1 MVGGVERLLLRLAV
15 SKWGKYEGNK
25 KSAAVVVV
33 VVIII
38 DVVTPKQF
46 YFKKIVFILFFEVT
60 YFAFVFVVVH
70 KVPLHAVGKQ
80 SEHPIRNGLSLL
92 FYFPLQ
98 TRSTQLR
105 CPHGY

>member
-1 MVGGVERLLLRLAV
+1 MERLLLRLAV

-46 YFKKIVFILFFEVT
+46 YL
-60 YFAFVFVVVH
+60 
-70 KVPLHAVGKQ
+70 
-80 SEHPIRNGLSLL
+80 
-92 FYFPLQ
+92 
-98 TRSTQLR
+98 
-105 CPHGY
+105 